1 MYGLDR
7 ARRYLPC
14 DEKMKYQIKKAN
26 KSDYNTSTWSGGTTT
41 EIRIMPEDSR
51 YADREFL
58 WRLSSATVEV
68 EESTFTALPD
78 YDRLIM
84 MLEGEMD
91 LCHNHGPWI
100 HLAEFE
106 PHAFDGGDETLSKG
120 KVVDFNL
127 MLRKGKC
134 RGAVVPVVFS
144 AKEPEGAWE
153 VTSGNMVP
161 ELKGCRDCMIY
172 CHCGPLYIMMEDG
185 SERELKAGESLQM
198 AGDFK
203 NAEWKFRGENGV
215 RAVIAAVWNV

>member
-1 MYGLDR
+1 MN
-7 ARRYLPC
+7 
-14 DEKMKYQIKKAN
+14 YQIKR
-26 KSDYNTSTWSGGTTT
+26 SDKTNYSTSAWSGGATT
-41 EIRIMPEDSR
+41 EIQIMPEGSR

-91 LCHNHGPWI
+91 LCHNHGQWI

-134 RGAVVPVVFS
+134 RGAVVPLVFS
-144 AKEPEGAWE
+144 EDAVEMVSK
-153 VTSGNMVP
+153 SLVP
-161 ELKGCRDCMIY
+161 ELKDCCDCMIY
-172 CHCGPLYIMMEDG
+172 CHRGPVSITMEDG
-185 SERELKAGESLQM
+185 SQLELDAGESLQM
-198 AGDFK
+198 SGDFA
-203 NAEWKFRGENGV
+203 NADWKFRGENGS

>member
-1 MYGLDR
+1 MN
-7 ARRYLPC
+7 
-14 DEKMKYQIKKAN
+14 YQIKKAN
-26 KSDYNTSTWSGGTTT
+26 RTNYSTSAWSGGATT
-41 EIRIMPEDSR
+41 EIQIMPEGSR

-78 YDRLIM
+78 YNRLIM

-91 LCHNHGPWI
+91 LCHNNGPWV

-120 KVVDFNL
+120 KVIDFNL

-134 RGAVVPVVFS
+134 HGAVVPMVFS
-144 AKEPEGAWE
+144 EDAVETASELL
-153 VTSGNMVP
+153 VP
-161 ELKGCRDCMIY
+161 ELKSCRDCMIY
-172 CHCGPLYIMMEDG
+172 CHCGPLCITMEDG
-185 SERELKAGESLQM
+185 SEVELKAGESLQM
-198 AGDFK
+198 SGDFEH
-203 NAEWKFRGENGV
+203 ADWKFRGETGV